1 MTIGRPKNRKRAKGA
16 ITLRKDGRK
25 SPWMYRYWV
34 GDSRKT
40 GYATTRAIAEDK
52 LNRALVLSADG
63 LLSDNDPTF
72 AEWSELWVNSR
83 RDIREKTINQYR
95 SNLNRASSFFGS
107 KRLSKLNPSHLEA
120 MYTSLLDAGLSPTS
134 VHQVHVNIGTCL
146 KSAFR
151 KGLIVR
157 DIASLAEAPS
167 ARKRQ
172 PIILSRTEWKSLLD
186 VSANDISG
194 LIVEFVLKTGMRINV
209 EALSTT
215 WSQINFERKEVTIG
229 ASKTKAGEHRVIP
242 LDHGLVSRLQ
252 HLRNAHLAKQLESGY
267 KWNRSSL
274 VFCTSAGNRQSYTN
288 LQVRLLEPMLKAAGL
303 PRLSWH
309 HLRHNCGSYL
319 LSENVPI
326 TMVSKILGHANP
338 AITMSVY
345 AHELPED
352 SEQVRNAMAK
362 IG

>member
-1 MTIGRPKNRKRAKGA
+1 
-16 ITLRKDGRK
+16 
-25 SPWMYRYWV
+25 MYRYWV
-34 GDSRKT
+34 GDKRKT
-40 GYATTRAIAEDK
+40 GYATTRAIAEYK

-72 AEWSELWVNSR
+72 AEWSELWLSSR
-83 RDIREKTINQYR
+83 RDIREKTLNQYR
-95 SNLNRASSFFGS
+95 SNLNRASGYFGS

-120 MYTSLLDAGLSPTS
+120 LYMSLLDTGLSPTT
-134 VHQVHVNIGTCL
+134 VRQVHVNIGTCL
-146 KSAFR
+146 RAAFR
-151 KGLIVR
+151 KGLTIR
-157 DIASLAEAPS
+157 DIATLAEAPR

-172 PIILSRTEWKSLLD
+172 PVVLSRVEWKSLLD
-186 VSANDISG
+186 VSANDSSG

-215 WSQINFERKEVTIG
+215 WSQIDFERREVTVG
-229 ASKTKAGEHRVIP
+229 SSKTKAGEHRVIP
-242 LDHGLVSRLQ
+242 LDNGLINRLQ
-252 HLRNAHLAKQLESGY
+252 NLRKVHLPKQLESGY
-267 KWNRSSL
+267 KWNHGDL
-274 VFCTSAGNRQSYTN
+274 LFCTSAGNRQSYTN
-288 LQVRLLEPMLKAAGL
+288 LQVRLLEPMLVEAGV

-352 SEQVRNAMAK
+352 SEQVRTAMAK